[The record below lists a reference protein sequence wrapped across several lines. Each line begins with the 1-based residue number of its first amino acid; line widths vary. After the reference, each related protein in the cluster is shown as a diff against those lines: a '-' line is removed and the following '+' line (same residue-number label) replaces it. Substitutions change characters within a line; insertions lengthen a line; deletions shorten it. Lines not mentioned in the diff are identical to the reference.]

1 MVIAAYAGTG
11 KTTFC
16 YENPAAIDLIAMPFK
31 YINLSAKRLTQQH
44 PWRSS
49 EPVHLGFDIE
59 KRLVSSLLLGS
70 EISSSILPGSAHRD
84 SYGWKDT
91 GFPGCR

>member
-31 YINLSAKRLTQQH
+31 YINLSDISEKEEYVNQNEIQGTIVEKDRHFSRLFY
-44 PWRSS
+44 R
-49 EPVHLGFDIE
+49 
-59 KRLVSSLLLGS
+59 
-70 EISSSILPGSAHRD
+70 
-84 SYGWKDT
+84 
-91 GFPGCR
+91 